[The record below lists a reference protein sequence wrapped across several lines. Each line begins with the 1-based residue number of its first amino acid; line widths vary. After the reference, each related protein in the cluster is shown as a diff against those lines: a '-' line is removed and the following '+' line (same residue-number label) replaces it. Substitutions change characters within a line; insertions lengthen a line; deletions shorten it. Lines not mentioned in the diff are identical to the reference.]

1 MRSIGDIEAFL
12 GDAQLITTL
21 LQPVA
26 ALGIDDCWIGAG
38 LIRNAVWDH
47 LHGYPI
53 QPLVGS
59 DVDVIY
65 CDYADTTLD
74 RDVGIERRLSRDLPG
89 IPWSV
94 HNQARMHKHNGDPP
108 YENCEDAIQ
117 YWPETA
123 TAIAAR
129 LHEGQVQVIAP
140 LGVDDLVAMLVRS
153 GPAFARKI
161 DVYKRRLASKDW
173 PKRWPRLKFV
183 EQ

>member
-1 MRSIGDIEAFL
+1 MLNIGDIEAFL
-12 GDAQLITTL
+12 AETQVITTL
-21 LQPVA
+21 LKPVA
-26 ALGIDDCWIGAG
+26 ELGIDDCWIGAG
-38 LIRNAVWDH
+38 LVRNAVWDK

-65 CDYADTTLD
+65 CNYTDTTRE
-74 RDVGIERRLSRDLPG
+74 RDVGIERRLSCVLPA

-94 HNQARMHKHNGDPP
+94 RNQARMYERNGDPP
-108 YENCEDAIQ
+108 YENCEDAIR

-140 LGVDDLVAMLVRS
+140 LGVGDLVNMLVRPS
-153 GPAFARKI
+153 PAFARKI
-161 DVYKRRLASKDW
+161 DVYERRLAAKDW
-173 PKRWPRLKFV
+173 AKRWPRLKFV
-183 EQ
+183 GP